1 MFRNMAGL
9 RKASV
14 LSIALL
20 VVTLAAGFFG
30 GVAWQ
35 RSQPVFVQAD
45 EGEGE
50 PRRDRSERRMV
61 IDEVGLEPGKRTEV
75 EEIIQ
80 HFMVQMRALHGEFEP
95 MRVRVRELNDEYEQ
109 TYRPRQRE
117 LFRQTR
123 DSIKSILAPEQ
134 RVLYDSLL
142 AVRYGNGDRD
152 RDGSGEGRDRGGPNG
167 GRER

>member
-1 MFRNMAGL
+1 MAGM

-35 RSQPVFVQAD
+35 RGQVAAVQTED
-45 EGEGE
+45 GNDDQ
-50 PRRDRSERRMV
+50 RRDRGDRRMV
-61 IDEVGLEPGKRTEV
+61 IDEVGLEAGKRAEV
-75 EEIIQ
+75 DQIIQ
-80 HFMVQMRALHGEFEP
+80 HFLVQMRALYTEFEDYRDR
-95 MRVRVRELNDEYEQ
+95 MQALSDEYEQ
-109 TYRPRQRE
+109 AYRPKQRE

-123 DSIKSILAPEQ
+123 DSIKSILAPDQ
-134 RVLYDSLL
+134 RALYDSLL

-152 RDGSGEGRDRGGPNG
+152 RDDSRDGRDRDPPNSG
-167 GRER
+167 EER

>member
-1 MFRNMAGL
+1 MFRNMAGA

-35 RSQPVFVQAD
+35 RSQVVSVQPD
-45 EGEGE
+45 EGEAE
-50 PRRDRSERRMV
+50 PTPDRSERRMV
-61 IDEVGLEPGKRTEV
+61 IDELGLGPGKRTEV

-95 MRVRVRELNDEYEQ
+95 MRVQVQELNDEYEQ
-109 TYRPRQRE
+109 TYRPRQRD
-117 LFRQTR
+117 LYRQAR
-123 DSIKSILAPEQ
+123 DSIKSILAPDQ

-142 AVRYGNGDRD
+142 AVRYGDGDRD
-152 RDGSGEGRDRGGPNG
+152 RDGSGAGRDRGGPDG

>member
-1 MFRNMAGL
+1 MLRNMAGV

-35 RSQPVFVQAD
+35 RDQGVSDRSD
-45 EGEGE
+45 EGGAE
-50 PRRDRSERRMV
+50 PRRDRGERRMV
-61 IDEVGLEPGKRTEV
+61 IDEVGLEPAKRTEV

-80 HFMVQMRALHGEFEP
+80 HFMFQMRALHAEFESYRDR
-95 MRVRVRELNDEYEQ
+95 MEALNDEYEQ
-109 TYRPRQRE
+109 AYRPRQRE
-117 LFRQTR
+117 LFRQAR

-142 AVRYGNGDRD
+142 AVRYGSGDRD
-152 RDGSGEGRDRGGPNG
+152 RDGSGEGRGRGDPDG
-167 GRER
+167 GRKR